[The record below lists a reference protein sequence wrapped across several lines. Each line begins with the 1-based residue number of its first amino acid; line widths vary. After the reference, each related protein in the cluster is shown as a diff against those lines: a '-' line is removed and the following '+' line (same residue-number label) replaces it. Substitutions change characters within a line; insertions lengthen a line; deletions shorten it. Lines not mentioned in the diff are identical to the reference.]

1 MTKYSFGGSGL
12 QAAIGL
18 IAAWR
23 PLPQN
28 SFCLKKLQ
36 QAKRG
41 FVKRHIVEWLVVPSR
56 KIIPAFNW
64 KWNYAIGALLAAS
77 ISMAAHAADLLEIYR
92 LAQRNDPTLD
102 AARYAL
108 EAAQEK
114 IPQARAGLL
123 PVVAVN
129 GSDNNTYA
137 TNTFSNAPPVNR
149 DVRAWNWTLQLTQ
162 PLLRAQNIY
171 ALTGSKALVEQAI
184 AQYAQAEQDMILRVA
199 QAYFDVL
206 IAREN
211 IEVAEGQLR
220 AAKEQLDLA
229 KRGFETGTNAI
240 TDVHD
245 TQSRVDLAHS
255 QRVAAQNELD
265 SRRAEVEKIVG
276 NAPAEFVALLHAVE
290 IPGPQPDDP
299 QAWIAQARENNPA
312 VRAPQ
317 AALLAAEAEVK
328 KIRADY
334 APTLDVMASYG
345 KNFSSGSITTPS
357 DFSTQGKS
365 RQAGVQLTV
374 PIFSGFASGSRVTEA
389 IANKNKIAAELE
401 IARRQAGTDARQAYS
416 AIVNGLSR
424 IAALQS
430 AVESSQSAVRGNQAG
445 YRLGIKVVIDVLNAE
460 QQLYTAQRD
469 LVKARYDTLFQGFK
483 LRAAAGVLTEWDV
496 VAVNALLVH

>member
-1 MTKYSFGGSGL
+1 MLIRDSNNFCRVRPTHRFAGAYDAPYVVSFL
-12 QAAIGL
+12 
-18 IAAWR
+18 
-23 PLPQN
+23 
-28 SFCLKKLQ
+28 
-36 QAKRG
+36 
-41 FVKRHIVEWLVVPSR
+41 
-56 KIIPAFNW
+56 NW

-77 ISMAAHAADLLEIYR
+77 ISLSAHAADLLEIYR

-129 GSDNNTYA
+129 GNDNNTYA
-137 TNTFSNAPPVNR
+137 MNTFSNTPAVNR
-149 DVRAWNWTLQLTQ
+149 DVHAWNWTLQLTQ
-162 PLLRAQNIY
+162 PLLRAQNIF
-171 ALTGSKALVEQAI
+171 ALMGSKALVEQAI

-206 IAREN
+206 VAREN

-229 KRGFETGTNAI
+229 KRGFETGINAI

-245 TQSRVDLAHS
+245 TRSRVDLAHS

-265 SRRAEVEKIVG
+265 SRRAELEKIVG
-276 NAPAEFVALLHAVE
+276 IEPDELAALLYAVV
-290 IPGPQPDDP
+290 IPKPQPDDP

-317 AALLAAEAEVK
+317 AALLAAEDEVRK
-328 KIRADY
+328 NRADY
-334 APTLDVMASYG
+334 LPTVDFVASYG
-345 KNFSSGSITTPS
+345 KNYSSGSTTMPT
-357 DFSTQGKS
+357 DFSTRGKS
-365 RQAGVQLTV
+365 GQAGVQLTV
-374 PIFSGFASGSRVTEA
+374 PIFSGLATGSRVTEA
-389 IANKNKIAAELE
+389 TANKNKIAAELE

-430 AVESSQSAVRGNQAG
+430 AVESSQSAVRGSQAG

-469 LVKARYDTLFQGFK
+469 LVKARYDTLFQGLK
-483 LRAAAGVLTEWDV
+483 LRATAGVLTEEDV
-496 VAVNALLVH
+496 VAVNALLAH